1 MIKRQLGGLITDY
14 VHFSEK
20 SYFESKN
27 KQSDN
32 MIDTLNEFR
41 SLKLTVLNQFKIL
54 KVEEMPQKPQNT
66 KEYIAAVSHLK
77 LVQEFDILA
86 TNKQ

>member
-20 SYFESKN
+20 SNFESKN

-41 SLKLTVLNQFKIL
+41 SLKLPVLNQLKIL
-54 KVEEMPQKPQNT
+54 KVEEMP
-66 KEYIAAVSHLK
+66 
-77 LVQEFDILA
+77 
-86 TNKQ
+86 